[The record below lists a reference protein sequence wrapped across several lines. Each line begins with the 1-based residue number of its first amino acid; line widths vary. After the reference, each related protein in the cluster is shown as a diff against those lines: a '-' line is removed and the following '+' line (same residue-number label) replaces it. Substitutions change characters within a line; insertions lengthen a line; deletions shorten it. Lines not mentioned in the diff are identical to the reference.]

1 MAVDQEGEARGEME
15 ASVLCCKRSQRV
27 RLTSL
32 LCESVV
38 GAPALRKRAGKGTW
52 YNNPQKVRME
62 ASSGLRSHSELPL

>member
-1 MAVDQEGEARGEME
+1 MAVDQEDEARGEME

-62 ASSGLRSHSELPL
+62 ASSGHRSHSELPL

>member
-1 MAVDQEGEARGEME
+1 MAVDQEDEARGEME
-15 ASVLCCKRSQRV
+15 ASVLCCK

-62 ASSGLRSHSELPL
+62 ASSGHRSHSELPL